1 MTPIAARRV
10 KAVRKER
17 TSNSMSIVRP
27 LASIVG
33 LLISTHLVVTSAAG
47 PVGVAP
53 VDREALDYWTRW
65 RGPSG
70 QGIVAGTGYTDT
82 WSDTVNVKWKVDV
95 PGRGHSSPIVWKDQ
109 LFLTTAR
116 DNGATVS
123 MLAFR
128 RSDGRLLWETK
139 VPTTGIERA
148 YWKNSHASATPTTD
162 GRRVYASFGTHGVA
176 AFELDGR
183 LAWHR
188 KLGDL
193 SNYHGSAGSPV
204 LYQDRLFL
212 YQDHDGTSTL
222 RSYVAAFDTR
232 TGNVIWKTDRVESVG
247 WGTPVVIAAG
257 DRDELIVSSQRKVY
271 AYDPQSGAE
280 LWTVRGTTFEV
291 IPTPV
296 VGHGL
301 VFCSSGRAGPTL
313 AIRPGGRGDVTD
325 TRVAWTSPRGS
336 PFVPSAIVHGDLLYM
351 INDMQSILTA
361 LDARTGEA
369 VYQERLGEAMRE
381 GFSSSPVAVGDKI
394 FFTNDLGQTFVVQAG
409 RTFRLIRVNEL
420 RAQVLASPALVD
432 GTWYWRTDRSLLAIG
447 NR

>member
-1 MTPIAARRV
+1 ML
-10 KAVRKER
+10 
-17 TSNSMSIVRP
+17 RP
-27 LASIVG
+27 LAS
-33 LLISTHLVVTSAAG
+33 LLVLLLSHPLIEPAAEN
-47 PVGVAP
+47 PVSVAP
-53 VDREALDYWTRW
+53 VEAEATRYWTRW

-70 QGIVAGTGYTDT
+70 QGTVAGGEYPDT
-82 WSDTVNVKWKVDV
+82 WSNTVNVKWKVDV

-109 LFLTTAR
+109 IFLTTAR

-128 RSDGRLLWETK
+128 RSDGRLQWETK
-139 VPTTGIERA
+139 VPTNGVERT
-148 YWKNSHASATPTTD
+148 YWKNSQASATPTTD

-204 LYQDRLFL
+204 LYKDRLFL
-212 YQDHDGTSTL
+212 YQDHDGSATL
-222 RSYVAAFDTR
+222 RSFVAAFDTR
-232 TGNVIWKTDRVESVG
+232 SGDVIWKTDRVESVG
-247 WGTPVVIAAG
+247 WGTPVVVSAG
-257 DRDELIVSSQRKVY
+257 GRHELIVSSQRRVS
-271 AYDPQSGAE
+271 AYDPQTGAQ
-280 LWTVRGTTFEV
+280 LWTVRGNTFEV

-313 AIRPGGRGDVTD
+313 AIRPGGQGDVTE
-325 TRVAWTSPRGS
+325 THVAWSSPRGS
-336 PFVPSAIVHGDLLYM
+336 PFVPSALVHGDLLYM

-361 LDARTGEA
+361 LDARSGEA
-369 VYQERLGEAMRE
+369 VYQERLGEAIRE
-381 GFSSSPVAVGDKI
+381 GFSSSPIAVGDKI

-409 RTFRLIRVNEL
+409 RRFKLIRVNEL
-420 RAQVLASPALVD
+420 HAQVLASPALVD
-432 GTWYWRTDRSLLAIG
+432 GTWYWRTDQSLIAIA
-447 NR
+447 N